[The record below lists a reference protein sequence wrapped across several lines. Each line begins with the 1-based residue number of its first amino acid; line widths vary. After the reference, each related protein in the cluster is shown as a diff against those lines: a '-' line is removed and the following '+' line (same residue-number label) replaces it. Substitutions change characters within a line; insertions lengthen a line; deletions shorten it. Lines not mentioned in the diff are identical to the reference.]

1 MNQQLNAGVAE
12 LADTS
17 DLSSDAVWREGSSP
31 FSCTTNSHVF
41 DLKIIC
47 QCTVAETRA
56 INPGDPVVDLRC
68 KFDSCHWHHM
78 LV

>member
-47 QCTVAETRA
+47 
-56 INPGDPVVDLRC
+56 
-68 KFDSCHWHHM
+68 
-78 LV
+78 

>member
-12 LADTS
+12 LADAP
-17 DLSSDAVWREGSSP
+17 DLSSGAIWCEGSNP

-47 QCTVAETRA
+47 
-56 INPGDPVVDLRC
+56 
-68 KFDSCHWHHM
+68 
-78 LV
+78 